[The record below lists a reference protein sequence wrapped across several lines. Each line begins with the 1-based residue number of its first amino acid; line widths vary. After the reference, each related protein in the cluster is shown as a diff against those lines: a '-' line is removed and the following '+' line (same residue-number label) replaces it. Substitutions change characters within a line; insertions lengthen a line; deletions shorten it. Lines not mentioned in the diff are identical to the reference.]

1 MFTYVYILK
10 SKKDEKLYIGCTND
24 LKKRLQEH
32 SQGESFATKGRRPF
46 SLLYYESYPNRKDAE
61 NREKF
66 FKTGWGRQY
75 VKKALKNY
83 FSSIKT

>member
-10 SKKDEKLYIGCTND
+10 SKKDERLYIGCTGD

-32 SQGESFATKGRRPF
+32 NRGDSFSTKGRRPF
-46 SLLYYESYPNRKDAE
+46 SLIYYEAYPNRKDAE

-75 VKKALKNY
+75 IKKALRNY
-83 FSSIKT
+83 YSEIKT